1 MTTLLE
7 RIKAKGEEQSGM
19 KPVTLTEPDGSVSYD
34 SSASGDLVSRIRAK
48 AGGPQPSEGRTA
60 PWGKTYGANQCDS
73 YVKDNIG
80 YTGKLSALPKVN
92 VRDIRDGDVVELKD
106 PDHWA
111 LFKGGRLHEW
121 ITDPKT
127 GKVKGESTTR
137 SLDSVRSR
145 IASVRRYSGA
155 GTAKTPAPAKQT
167 ALSPGQKSQW
177 QGGWQFSEPQVDT
190 RTAVAGGMG
199 YSGGPGG
206 GTRPQPKPAAGK
218 TPVVRPNIT
227 QAPAAPIPQPVWKQP
242 EMLITEPVAP
252 EPTPILDM
260 IPREPA
266 LTKQDMTARDKA
278 INERMWALTK
288 EVNSRVFPE
297 PTKQFDENEYKY
309 LLSRLKEPWEQ
320 EYVKRGVDEELRRQG
335 TEPSTREGLVAGLLM
350 AGSGINLGVG
360 GLVSRAAAKPGLVG
374 KAAGAVEKAI
384 KPVAQAAQQTGK
396 TGLAARTVER
406 IPRGAAESVLFEA
419 VANPS
424 ELRERALRDA
434 ALGAAGAGVLGGVMD
449 VVGGMKPPVEATPGR
464 ATTPM
469 PKVGE
474 AGVTKVQEPWQ
485 ITEYQFAEKP
495 GSTIGLSDT
504 SPERIANLESKGYT
518 IKSRRSVDYG
528 GFSRPELPDVG
539 SPESPVANYAGAPAY
554 RKNGIWYTGGDGKW
568 YMTTDP
574 QTAGR
579 NNAVQAIRDGAVPPA
594 EVVRDLGPFMPS
606 SATTPTPAVAESR
619 VAPWTEPQTPPMQ
632 GARMGAAPKERIVYE
647 PQDTFGVTPDRH
659 NPASGYGIQW
669 DNGERA
675 AGWAYAGDPPLTAAK
690 VAEHAKLLGDDPSF
704 RVLGRDDGGT
714 MYDVTDQFR
723 PSLTEPP
730 GARMAETPK
739 VEVAKPASTVVTQ
752 ARPTEYRVKIYE
764 DDRGKFWIEP
774 WGKSPKSG
782 KWEKMF
788 NRVSPEFMDEYF
800 RAEGID
806 LSTLPKTEV
815 VWDAPKKKYVPR
827 AKPSV
832 TPVEPPVAAKP
843 TGGAVALKAASEAKA
858 AGKVGEAAQALDEV
872 ANAALERIKKR
883 GNKMR
888 ENVDP
893 FDLVD
898 ITVYAAAKIAKGA
911 VTSADFAA
919 HLAKQFG
926 PEVAKRARQIWE
938 DAVESLRKTGHDVKA
953 YAWKAGKAKTG
964 GPEYAGS
971 VNLDNKLADD
981 LNIPPRR
988 TGGFTVERGGPMKG
1002 RDFDARDKLLQPLGI
1017 YGPEGEIIQKGSYD
1031 RLGEIVKPDGKTVNV
1046 GSQAGRRL
1054 AEAQQAIQ
1062 DQTLAANKK
1071 IDRIVELVDSTIR
1084 KPAVFGKGAARA
1096 KGFADFVDLAE
1107 RYFDDPVR
1115 VRAKQS
1121 NTPIGEA
1128 LRLHDE
1134 LTEGFRKYIIDSRKE
1149 LNIPTPDNW
1158 GITEKGYFRH
1168 LFLGDIR
1175 IFKDGNFIGTAKT
1188 YSEAQKMA
1196 LDILKAEPSANIRAI
1211 ARNTWGGD
1219 PTVRVSTRK
1228 YFRLVNEIAG
1238 EVELSQSDIMADLRG
1253 IVGRKAAKQ
1262 KWAGY
1267 VQHREGARGYEK
1279 AYSDVMRIHA
1289 AQVYRT
1295 QELSKMNRAV
1305 QPMVESLRKYGK
1317 PGLADEIEAHITDLW
1332 GTPSKFEKDFGR
1344 LIAQTP
1350 VLRNYVG
1357 SPAMALRQLAR
1368 RITGLNFALKLKLSP
1383 RSALINRLQPFATLW
1398 PYIKT
1403 SDFAKL
1409 SAEVELPKTRKWL
1422 MERGVLETG
1431 SKLET
1436 TGSAVRQKIGSE
1448 ANPMNWFQNASAAN
1462 RAMGYLFGYKRAIG
1476 RGLNEAA
1483 AHQSGLAWAQKVEFD
1498 NSTWNI
1504 QPLLRSPGGRVL
1516 GQFKSFAGK
1525 NLENVREVMTADDI
1539 SRAQRAGRVAKWA
1552 GSQVAIGGAKAFGVV
1567 TEVLGGYA
1575 LVQYLSKQMQSY
1587 GMKKDEADKLAEAV
1601 YYGAPSLIGQ
1611 DLSASV
1617 MILEA
1622 PYGNSPL
1629 EKAANFTFG
1638 PTGTAVIK
1646 GTAAV
1651 AKGDYLS
1658 AAKTVSAPIAK
1669 AYEIGTQVAAGARE
1683 GTDVNIGRGQS
1694 LPINRFETVMRA
1706 LGFTPLKQSRV
1717 YDMRDADIGTAK
1729 EFAEMLKLKPDSVEL
1744 KTFANLGV
1752 KVGTLSNRFESGDT
1766 VKKLKPEEFDK
1777 YQRETYEAIAKA
1789 IRVWSQSPRG
1799 ATKEAKRAS
1808 LEAQISAAR
1817 AKVREKYKAILKLPA
1832 KSGRSRSRS
1841 GVGGIR

>member
-1 MTTLLE
+1 MGLLE
-7 RIKAKGEEQSGM
+7 DVQTINKGKQ
-19 KPVTLTEPDGSVSYD
+19 PAQPADGLLAD
-34 SSASGDLVSRIRAK
+34 IRAIG
-48 AGGPQPSEGRTA
+48 AA
-60 PWGKTYGANQCDS
+60 PCGKTYGANQCDS

-106 PDHWA
+106 GDHWA
-111 LFKGGRLHEW
+111 LFKGGTLHEW

-190 RTAVAGGMG
+190 RTAAASGMG

-206 GTRPQPKPAAGK
+206 GQRPPTLAKGKPS
-218 TPVVRPNIT
+218 VVRPNIT

-252 EPTPILDM
+252 EPT

-266 LTKQDMTARDKA
+266 LTKQDMTARNKA
-278 INERMWALTK
+278 INERMWALTR

-350 AGSGINLGVG
+350 AGSGVNLGVG
-360 GLVSRAAAKPGLVG
+360 GLVSRAAAKPGIVG

-384 KPVAQAAQQTGK
+384 KPIAQAAQQTGK

-406 IPRGAAESVLFEA
+406 IPRGAAENVLFEA

-424 ELRERALRDA
+424 ELRERALPAA
-434 ALGAAGAGVLGGVMD
+434 ALGAAGAGGLGGVMD
-449 VVGGMKPPVEATPGR
+449 VAGGMKPHVRPAAEPPVAARPVAPLAEAPATLEAMARARTAAQSQYRADVRRLKPPTQEPPVETPGR
-464 ATTPM
+464 AKTPM
-469 PKVGE
+469 PE
-474 AGVTKVQEPWQ
+474 VTK
-485 ITEYQFAEKP
+485 
-495 GSTIGLSDT
+495 
-504 SPERIANLESKGYT
+504 
-518 IKSRRSVDYG
+518 
-528 GFSRPELPDVG
+528 
-539 SPESPVANYAGAPAY
+539 
-554 RKNGIWYTGGDGKW
+554 
-568 YMTTDP
+568 P
-574 QTAGR
+574 QVEG
-579 NNAVQAIRDGAVPPA
+579 
-594 EVVRDLGPFMPS
+594 
-606 SATTPTPAVAESR
+606 

-632 GARMGAAPKERIVYE
+632 GARM
-647 PQDTFGVTPDRH
+647 
-659 NPASGYGIQW
+659 
-669 DNGERA
+669 
-675 AGWAYAGDPPLTAAK
+675 
-690 VAEHAKLLGDDPSF
+690 
-704 RVLGRDDGGT
+704 
-714 MYDVTDQFR
+714 
-723 PSLTEPP
+723 
-730 GARMAETPK
+730 AETPK
-739 VEVAKPASTVVTQ
+739 VAK
-752 ARPTEYRVKIYE
+752 
-764 DDRGKFWIEP
+764 EP
-774 WGKSPKSG
+774 WEMRREEYIADAMANRPVPKGKMSALTLGGREEGPMWFRLAHEHSVGRALREGKRVPDAVVDEFIANGHKLPESGLHPDLAAKYASPS
-782 KWEKMF
+782 
-788 NRVSPEFMDEYF
+788 
-800 RAEGID
+800 
-806 LSTLPKTEV
+806 
-815 VWDAPKKKYVPR
+815 
-827 AKPSV
+827 KPSV

-843 TGGAVALKAASEAKA
+843 TAEPVAPKAAAETGVAKPPPAKVAKGGWRNAEVRTPEMDAQAKRAYAKATKALDEAETQQRKIKLPSDASPERIAAAQKAYDAQQKIIDANKRIRQEAEAYAQKPVATTPPTARAVSEGALKAASDAKA

-872 ANAALERIKKR
+872 ANAALDRIKKR
-883 GNKMR
+883 GSTHRPKTG
-888 ENVDP
+888 VDP
-893 FDLVD
+893 FDLAD
-898 ITVYAAAKIAKGA
+898 ITIYAAAKIAKGA

-1175 IFKDGNFIGTAKT
+1175 MFKDGNFIGTAKT

-1552 GSQVAIGGAKAFGVV
+1552 GSQVAIGGAKAFGVA
-1567 TEVLGGYA
+1567 TEVLGGYT

-1587 GMKKDEADKLAEAV
+1587 GMKKDEADKWAEGV

-1717 YDMRDADIGTAK
+1717 YDMRAADIGTAK

-1744 KTFANLGV
+1744 KTLANLGV

-1808 LEAQISAAR
+1808 FEAQISAAR
-1817 AKVREKYKAILKLPA
+1817 AKVRDKYKAILKLPQT
-1832 KSGRSRSRS
+1832 KSGGSRSRSRG